1 MFSPAEKLS
10 TSLQTHFD
18 QLISRY
24 APNLSKDR
32 RYAQWQIIS
41 EYYNAPHRHYHTLR
55 HVAFLLNEWQKYQSQ
70 LIDADM
76 VALAIYYHDIIYEPL
91 RKDNEH
97 QSAQFFAD
105 NFAHLLSPQQIQV
118 VVSLIEMT
126 AKHSLE
132 IPQITAKHSL
142 EIPQIDD
149 KTEAVLY
156 SSIQQF
162 KVDAALFLDM
172 DLAILGMPWGQYEA
186 YAKAVRLEYIQI
198 ESTQYQQGRKQ
209 VLQRLLSKPYLYFTS
224 SYRQSHEQQARQ
236 NINQEM
242 QLLASM

>member
-1 MFSPAEKLS
+1 MGHLDLA
-10 TSLQTHFD
+10 THFD
-18 QLISRY
+18 MLMIRCV
-24 APNLSKDR
+24 PILSTDDR
-32 RYAQWQIIS
+32 ERLWQTLS
-41 EYYNAPHRHYHTLR
+41 QYYTESHRHYHTLN
-55 HVAFLLNEWQKYQSQ
+55 HIVFLINEWQKYQSQ

-91 RKDNEH
+91 HKDNEH
-97 QSAQFFAD
+97 QSARFFAD
-105 NFAHLLSPQQIQV
+105 SFAHLLSPQQIQV

-132 IPQITAKHSL
+132 P
-142 EIPQIDD
+142 PQIDD

-156 SSIQQF
+156 PSIQQF
-162 KVDAALFLDM
+162 KSDASLFLDM

-198 ESTQYQQGRKQ
+198 ESAQYQQGRKQ
-209 VLQRLLSKPYLYFTS
+209 VLQHLLSKPYLYFTS

-236 NINQEM
+236 NISQEL